1 MPFDKMNK
9 YTIEVERLMKNY
21 GKVRALRGI
30 SFKVERG
37 EIFGFLGPN
46 GAGKTTAIRCMLD
59 LIRPTAGRIDIL
71 GHDAQRDS
79 MAIRRRIGYLPDDIR
94 LMESITARQLLDRYS
109 RIQGLESVRLRELI
123 QRFDVEVDRPLK
135 GYSRGMR
142 QKVGIVQ
149 AFMCNPELL
158 ILDEPNVGL
167 DPLIQREVNA
177 FLLEEAAR
185 GKTIF
190 MSSHILS
197 DVEKTCHRVG
207 VIREGRMVAV
217 EEVETLREKA
227 GQVVTVEFD
236 QRVDQIALQNIPGVS
251 EINRHGDGRHYI
263 LKVTGRMDPLIKTL
277 SRHQVLRLSV
287 EEAPLEDIFIKF
299 YESSGTKR
307 RR

>member
-1 MPFDKMNK
+1 MDR
-9 YTIEVERLMKNY
+9 YTIEVKQLAKYY
-21 GKVRALRGI
+21 GKVCALRGI

-46 GAGKTTAIRCMLD
+46 GAGKTTTIRCMLD
-59 LIRPTAGRIDIL
+59 LIRPTAGRINIL

-79 MAIRRRIGYLPDDIR
+79 MTIRRRIGYLPDDIR

-109 RIQGLESVRLRELI
+109 RIQGLEPVRLRELI

-177 FLLEEAAR
+177 FLMEEAAR

-227 GQVVTVEFD
+227 GQVATVEFD
-236 QRVDQIALQNIPGVS
+236 QPVDQTELQNIPGVS
-251 EINRHGDGRHYI
+251 EINRHADGRHYI
-263 LKVTGRMDPLIKTL
+263 LKVTGRMDPLIKAL

-287 EEAPLEDIFIKF
+287 EEAPLEDIFLKF
-299 YESSGTKR
+299 YEPSGTKR

>member
-59 LIRPTAGRIDIL
+59 LIRPTAGRITIL
-71 GHDAQRDS
+71 GHDAQRGS

-109 RIQGLESVRLRELI
+109 RIQGLEPVRLRELI

-236 QRVDQIALQNIPGVS
+236 QPVDQTELQNIPGVS
-251 EINRHGDGRHYI
+251 EINWHGDGRHYI
-263 LKVTGRMDPLIKTL
+263 LKVTGRMDPLVKAL

-287 EEAPLEDIFIKF
+287 EEAPLEDIFLKF
-299 YESSGTKR
+299 YESPGTKR
-307 RR
+307 QK

>member
-1 MPFDKMNK
+1 MDR
-9 YTIEVERLMKNY
+9 YTIEVKQLAKYY
-21 GKVRALRGI
+21 GKVCALRGI

-46 GAGKTTAIRCMLD
+46 GAGKTTTIRCMLD
-59 LIRPTAGRIDIL
+59 LIRPTAGRINIL

-109 RIQGLESVRLRELI
+109 RIQGLEPVRLRELI

-177 FLLEEAAR
+177 FLMEEAER
-185 GKTIF
+185 GRTIF

-197 DVEKTCHRVG
+197 DVEKICHRVG

-227 GQVVTVEFD
+227 GQVATVEFD
-236 QRVDQIALQNIPGVS
+236 QPVDQTELQNIPGVS

-263 LKVTGRMDPLIKTL
+263 LKVTGMMDPLIKAL

-287 EEAPLEDIFIKF
+287 EEAPLEDIFLKF
-299 YESSGTKR
+299 YEYSDTKR